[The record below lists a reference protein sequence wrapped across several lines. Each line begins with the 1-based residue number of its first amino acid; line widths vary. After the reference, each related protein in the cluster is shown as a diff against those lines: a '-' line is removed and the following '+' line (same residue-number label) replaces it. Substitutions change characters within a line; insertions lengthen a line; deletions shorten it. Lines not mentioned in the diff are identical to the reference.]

1 MKRKTLLGISLLLL
15 TGVVFCLI
23 WHDSSFADDPP
34 PVSRTTIIFTD
45 DDGIRVSTNTDTVT
59 KYKYC
64 SMSDHP
70 GNSSCGTN
78 TPSDH
83 PITTSWDPSDRKVT
97 ITIADDVVGFGQSKA
112 SITAGSALVNGET
125 IEIQNL
131 GGTVYNLG
139 NWDDP
144 NDILRVEY
152 TANFKAF
159 FYSPEDA
166 DPKSYTWNIS
176 SKIEIW
182 GVDWEGS
189 GTVTIGNSVGA
200 SFGLSPSGTYTVS
213 TSSSQTVSSDISG
226 NASDS
231 FRYPSGPW
239 VVAHDAV
246 CGHVQC
252 WKSLTEPH
260 AHHWWCPSD
269 NGCGYHIVC
278 KDYIPDKHDLHAT
291 CWNEAHG
298 CSETNVRKCT
308 HECPFSPS
316 TCNMCDEEVDP
327 EQRHYKRCG
336 SEVPGATS
344 GCGDLHWTC
353 KSSSHTVLMCGRF
366 TNSWGTEI
374 LCGEMYRECSNNS
387 FPYGECSYY
396 RAHINGVEV
405 CDDGCF
411 GSSCSGCDP

>member
-1 MKRKTLLGISLLLL
+1 MKRKTLDMKRKTLLGISLLLL

-152 TANFKAF
+152 TANYKAY

-166 DPKSYTWNIS
+166 EPNSYTWNIS

-226 NASDS
+226 NASD
-231 FRYPSGPW
+231 RYRDPSGTW
-239 VVAHDAV
+239 VVAHDSV
-246 CGHVQC
+246 CRHVQC
-252 WKSLTEPH
+252 RESLTDVH

-269 NGCGYHIVC
+269 NGCGYHIRC
-278 KDYIPDKHDLHAT
+278 KDYIPNKHKLHAT
-291 CWNEAHG
+291 CWYEDYG
-298 CSETNVRKCT
+298 CSETNVRKCR
-308 HECPFSPS
+308 HECQYYPTICAHTSCNKIIVDGGAYKHRE
-316 TCNMCDEEVDP
+316 TCGDEDN
-327 EQRHYKRCG
+327 
-336 SEVPGATS
+336 ATTD
-344 GCGDLHWTC
+344 GCGDTYWTC
-353 KSSSHTVLMCGRF
+353 QISDHTELPCSKDYYGWP
-366 TNSWGTEI
+366 S
-374 LCGEMYRECSNNS
+374 CGEIFRECSNPRWPNGGCDYS
-387 FPYGECSYY
+387 T
-396 RAHINGVEV
+396 AHIF
-405 CDDGCF
+405 DF
-411 GSSCSGCDP
+411 YF